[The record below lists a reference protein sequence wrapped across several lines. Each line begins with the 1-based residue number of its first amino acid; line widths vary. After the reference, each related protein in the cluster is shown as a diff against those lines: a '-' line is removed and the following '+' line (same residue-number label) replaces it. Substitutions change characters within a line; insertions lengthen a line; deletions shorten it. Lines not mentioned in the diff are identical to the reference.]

1 LIYKIN
7 KFLEKYCKRRGKRM
21 FKNLWILTEERPKK
35 EVIEVIFQKYL
46 KDNNISGFIDYI
58 RILPVLDN
66 DNSFSF
72 VYEITG
78 IKTPKIHNIYI
89 KIISGTSS
97 FVDYL
102 VFESINE
109 PNENDIPLYA
119 IEETK
124 TDDKES
130 RNTGVYQRC
139 SKFVYVNFFY
149 SNISK
154 IMLYN
159 LQIEQKDEATLTYI
173 FGTKMLKTLGVEI
186 LGKKWIDNKKY
197 DAFNT
202 IDELIQLK
210 NSMSPT
216 QNGVTVRLIK
226 KQNSI
231 EISAKIRKEW

>member
-109 PNENDIPLYA
+109 PNKMTYHYMQLKKLKLMIKKVEIQEY
-119 IEETK
+119 IK
-124 TDDKES
+124 
-130 RNTGVYQRC
+130 GVQNLFMLIFSIQTYQRLC
-139 SKFVYVNFFY
+139 Y
-149 SNISK
+149 I
-154 IMLYN
+154 
-159 LQIEQKDEATLTYI
+159 TY
-173 FGTKMLKTLGVEI
+173 K
-186 LGKKWIDNKKY
+186 
-197 DAFNT
+197 
-202 IDELIQLK
+202 
-210 NSMSPT
+210 
-216 QNGVTVRLIK
+216 
-226 KQNSI
+226 
-231 EISAKIRKEW
+231 